1 MLPNIVWESFRQQS
15 FRKMFWSIRNA
26 CLFTCLAVWLCVHVH
41 VCPHRKIQI
50 MWIVKWILTVISDE
64 CCFIHEKQDPFF
76 TCFVDPVSSFCT
88 VLVVSSQI
96 GCLFFFFLYY
106 LSALRIFF
114 SPAPR
119 LLSFF
124 HLSFLIIARLS
135 QLLSYHHMSRE
146 FRTELV
152 VCASAKPM
160 LTVLLPFFSFLLRFL
175 FSSWSILFAGSSKMI
190 VKCKM

>member
-96 GCLFFFFLYY
+96 GCLFFFFCITCQRFGY
-106 LSALRIFF
+106 F
-114 SPAPR
+114 SLR
-119 LLSFF
+119 LLDFYLFSTWAFLLLPGCPSFC
-124 HLSFLIIARLS
+124 LIITCPENFE
-135 QLLSYHHMSRE
+135 QN
-146 FRTELV
+146 
-152 VCASAKPM
+152 
-160 LTVLLPFFSFLLRFL
+160 
-175 FSSWSILFAGSSKMI
+175 
-190 VKCKM
+190 